1 MERELQWLRFN
12 GAIPGANHPLQC
24 LQEMQTMLAV
34 TVSVLFERKCMTP
47 KDWQRIEVYR
57 NCAWPGDFPRNS
69 RIKNCVTRSDGSL
82 SPRNRG
88 GLIVFNKC
96 LVLLFPLLMVLP
108 ALSAQHVA
116 GHPRSA
122 IDTGDQSAIR
132 EIIDMERQAREASIR
147 RDAEFS
153 QRTLAED
160 YVAITPLGQVTTK
173 QDTLSARRSG
183 QLRYETI
190 NVSDMVVRVYGDTAV
205 VTARADVKGHQLGE
219 DFSGPYRYTRVWVR
233 RTGHWQAVSYQATVT
248 Q

>member
-1 MERELQWLRFN
+1 
-12 GAIPGANHPLQC
+12 
-24 LQEMQTMLAV
+24 
-34 TVSVLFERKCMTP
+34 
-47 KDWQRIEVYR
+47 
-57 NCAWPGDFPRNS
+57 
-69 RIKNCVTRSDGSL
+69 
-82 SPRNRG
+82 
-88 GLIVFNKC
+88 
-96 LVLLFPLLMVLP
+96 VLLFPLLVVLP
-108 ALSAQHVA
+108 AFSAQHVA